1 MKIDYYEAYVET
13 EISWLQRI
21 PQHWNISRIKCLTQT
36 KSGTT
41 PKSGSEEYYENGK
54 YFWVR
59 TADLND
65 GKLYSSEF
73 KVTDLALKHYNL
85 IFIQPGSILLAM
97 YGGMGTIGKNSLL
110 GIEATINQSVC
121 SIFPNPKRFDSQ
133 YLWYYIKFF
142 KPNWERFADSAR
154 KDPNI
159 NQEAIKRLWVL
170 LPPLSEQKSI
180 AHYLDT
186 KTAQIDRKIDLLTQK
201 AKRYEEL
208 KRAIVNETVT
218 GRRRIDNGELIIDNG
233 GSEIDNGEL
242 IMENDGG
249 ENCQLSTVNYPLYKA
264 VNYPLY
270 KDSAIEWLGEIP
282 KHWELKRHKDNF
294 HLITKRCED
303 RNLIKVGLENIES
316 QTGRFLETESEFDG
330 DGIEFKPNDILF
342 GKLRPYL
349 AKVYLSEFRGSAVG
363 DIFVYRPRS
372 NLDPN
377 FSRHTMLS
385 HRYIDIINSSTIG
398 AKMPRVSSNFISN
411 LPFAIPPLPEQKA
424 IAHYLDTKTAH
435 IDLIIQTIN
444 TQIEK
449 LKELRKTLIN
459 DVVTGKIKVI
469 DNG

>member
-1 MKIDYYEAYVET
+1 M
-13 EISWLQRI
+13 R
-21 PQHWNISRIKCLTQT
+21 
-36 KSGTT
+36 
-41 PKSGSEEYYENGK
+41 
-54 YFWVR
+54 
-59 TADLND
+59 
-65 GKLYSSEF
+65 
-73 KVTDLALKHYNL
+73 KVTARYEKYKD
-85 IFIQPGSILLAM
+85 ITIEW
-97 YGGMGTIGKNSLL
+97 IGK
-110 GIEATINQSVC
+110 
-121 SIFPNPKRFDSQ
+121 
-133 YLWYYIKFF
+133 
-142 KPNWERFADSAR
+142 
-154 KDPNI
+154 
-159 NQEAIKRLWVL
+159 
-170 LPPLSEQKSI
+170 
-180 AHYLDT
+180 
-186 KTAQIDRKIDLLTQK
+186 
-201 AKRYEEL
+201 
-208 KRAIVNETVT
+208 
-218 GRRRIDNGELIIDNG
+218 
-233 GSEIDNGEL
+233 
-242 IMENDGG
+242 
-249 ENCQLSTVNYPLYKA
+249 
-264 VNYPLY
+264 
-270 KDSAIEWLGEIP
+270 IP
-282 KHWELKRHKDNF
+282 EHWELKRHKDNF

-316 QTGRFLETESEFDG
+316 QTGRFLETDSEFDG
-330 DGIEFKPNDILF
+330 DGIEFEANDILF

>member
-208 KRAIVNETVT
+208 KRSLINETVI
-218 GRRRIDNGELIIDNG
+218 GKRRIDNGELIIDNG
-233 GSEIDNGEL
+233 KREAKNS
-242 IMENDGG
+242 
-249 ENCQLSTVNYPLYKA
+249 QLSIK
-264 VNYPLY
+264 NYPLY
-270 KDSAIEWLGEIP
+270 KDSAIEWIGEVP
-282 KHWELKRHKDNF
+282 EHWQLKRLKDIGTSIIGITYAPEDALGDKTSGLLVLRSSNIQNGQLSLSDTVYVNKKVNPRQIVKKGDI
-294 HLITKRCED
+294 LICS
-303 RNLIKVGLENIES
+303 RNGSRALIGKNICIDEKTEGQTFGAFMTVYRSKYFRFISKFFNSNVFES
-316 QTGRFLETESEFDG
+316 QSG
-330 DGIEFKPNDILF
+330 LF
-342 GKLRPYL
+342 G
-349 AKVYLSEFRGSAVG
+349 
-363 DIFVYRPRS
+363 
-372 NLDPN
+372 
-377 FSRHTMLS
+377 
-385 HRYIDIINSSTIG
+385 SSTINQLT
-398 AKMPRVSSNFISN
+398 VNTLNNFLVI
-411 LPFAIPPLPEQKA
+411 LPPLSEQKT
-424 IAHYLDTKTAH
+424 IAHYLATKTAH

-459 DVVTGKIKVI
+459 DVVTGKIKII
-469 DNG
+469 DNGE